1 MRVSALLSQKAPLMK
16 PVFASAAAAIA
27 LLFTA
32 AACDRPASPEA
43 IGAAPPAACDAGER
57 PGQRA
62 EREALEAAAFAA
74 ARESVGSGSP
84 ALWTLSDEDT
94 TLYLLGTVHL
104 LRPGM
109 AWMTPQIRTAIETAD
124 TVVFEADTSSPDAQ
138 RELMR
143 FFSTHGLFPDGRQL
157 SSLLTPEEAAA
168 LTEALESVDLPL
180 AAIEPMRPWFAAIN
194 LSVKQMVES
203 GFDPEAGVEKVIE
216 LAVADRD
223 VQYAYLETVEQQLG
237 GLAGLDDCEQVGFLL
252 ATADSLDDGIEL
264 LDMLVDEWAE
274 GDVHG
279 LGLLLANAEML
290 GSQAI
295 YDVMLVERNAL
306 WVPQITAMLDTP
318 GTVLIAVGAGH
329 LAGADSVVE
338 MLRDEG
344 YTVEGP

>member
-1 MRVSALLSQKAPLMK
+1 MK
-16 PVFASAAAAIA
+16 PVYASAAAAMS
-27 LLFTA
+27 LLFTLA
-32 AACDRPASPEA
+32 GCDRPESPQPPETSAAAATTVCGAS
-43 IGAAPPAACDAGER
+43 ER
-57 PGQRA
+57 PLPQA
-62 EREALEAAAFAA
+62 EREALEAAAIEAA
-74 ARESVGSGSP
+74 LESRGSGSP

-94 TLYLLGTVHL
+94 TLYILGTVHL

-109 AWMTPQIRTAIETAD
+109 DWMTDDIRTALETAD
-124 TVVFEADTSSPDAQ
+124 TVVFEADTTSPDAQ

-143 FFSTHGLFPDGRQL
+143 FFSDHGLFPDGRQL
-157 SSLLTPEEAAA
+157 SNLMTPEEAAA
-168 LTEALESVDLPL
+168 LSTALDSVDLPL

-252 ATADSLDDGIEL
+252 ATADSLDDGIEM
-264 LDMLVDEWAE
+264 LDMLVDEWAD

-290 GSQAI
+290 GSESI
-295 YDVMLVERNAL
+295 YDVMLVERNAR
-306 WVPQITAMLDTP
+306 WVPQITAMLETP
-318 GTVLIAVGAGH
+318 GTTLIAVGAGH
-329 LAGADSVVE
+329 LAGEDSVIE

-344 YTVEGP
+344 YPVEGP